1 MQPPCLPVSSQITI
15 TNYET
20 LKKNISLLS
29 GVNACAIILE
39 YVSFASRWDFLKFWP
54 FWSDQDPLHP
64 FFAYFDQTGIV
75 QTSPSCKFYWVHH
88 IRQKPPALPPLKLLV
103 WSFGAAR
110 SASSGDVLTR
120 YTHIHATYPIHARII
135 WSNHGSGFFM
145 FLWFQEQYPSEKRT
159 AFVWLRQ
166 GICQPLFKK
175 LGVRHGSQYPLWF
188 GSQMANNGQM
198 LCK

>member
-20 LKKNISLLS
+20 LKKKY
-29 GVNACAIILE
+29 IIDIWGQCLCN
-39 YVSFASRWDFLKFWP
+39 YFRICFVCLWDFLKFWP

-64 FFAYFDQTGIV
+64 IFAYFDQTGIV
-75 QTSPSCKFYWVHH
+75 QTSLSCKFYWVHH

-145 FLWFQEQYPSEKRT
+145 FLWFSLIPRTIPVRKKDSICLAKAGYLSTPFQKAGRT
-159 AFVWLRQ
+159 AWLS
-166 GICQPLFKK
+166 IPPLIWI
-175 LGVRHGSQYPLWF
+175 P
-188 GSQMANNGQM
+188 NGQ
-198 LCK
+198 